1 MKPLLLASTLALLPL
16 AAQAQ
21 TRPDHAIDMT
31 AVLNDEHGRPVKD
44 TLAMLPDGRPCVA
57 PAKPGEA
64 PNLDACPPLTLGHA
78 IAHVLYA
85 DLPGDKVTCD
95 QKIADDKAAALT
107 VGEIAVIKRR
117 LGEAY
122 SGVILAQAYPLL
134 DPNAKPPEIK

>member
-85 DLPGDKVTCD
+85 DLPGDKVTGD
-95 QKIADDKAAALT
+95 QKFAYAVLAQKIADDKAAALT

-122 SGVILAQAYPLL
+122 SGVILAQAYP
-134 DPNAKPPEIK
+134 